1 MQEAN
6 GEGPGRP
13 APVPGAPQHPSW
25 SSPVPLQPP
34 DPPNEEERLKALRC
48 LGVLDS
54 KRDPQLDFVTEV
66 ATEAFQVV
74 VLVYPLQLVALRGML
89 PASDA
94 MSSQPLFQPVS
105 QAAICSRA

>member
-1 MQEAN
+1 MQEADS
-6 GEGPGRP
+6 EGPGRA
-13 APVPGAPQHPSW
+13 APVPAPPQHPSW

-66 ATEAFQVV
+66 ATEAFQVL
-74 VLVYPLQLVALRGML
+74 VLVYPPLLTAL
-89 PASDA
+89 
-94 MSSQPLFQPVS
+94 
-105 QAAICSRA
+105 